1 MKVSAMT
8 DPRPLTRRN
17 LRSGPLVAST
27 ALAVVVGLSGLALA
41 TVAAVSI
48 ARFGV
53 RVGGRDRCGGGSD
66 WDCLLR

>member
-17 LRSGPLVAST
+17 LRSGPLVASA

-48 ARFGV
+48 VRKGMHRIGMPSSELQRRFFM
-53 RVGGRDRCGGGSD
+53 RRH
-66 WDCLLR
+66 